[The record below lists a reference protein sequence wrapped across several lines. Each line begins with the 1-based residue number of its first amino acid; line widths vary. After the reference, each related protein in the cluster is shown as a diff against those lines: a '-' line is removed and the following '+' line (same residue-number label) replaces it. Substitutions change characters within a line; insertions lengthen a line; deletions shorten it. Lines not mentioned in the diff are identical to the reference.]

1 MAMTI
6 LSSMNF
12 GSSWQPFDSTLN
24 TLRLLKG
31 KLEHS
36 DSILRLLRGW
46 LLNIIGHYLN
56 IEHLTLKH

>member
-1 MAMTI
+1 MAMTT

-36 DSILRLLRGW
+36 DSILRLLAFVGF
-46 LLNIIGHYLN
+46 
-56 IEHLTLKH
+56 